1 MLTDIF
7 WHSYFNIY
15 GELFV
20 DDPDKGKTS
29 VTLFR
34 KYFGIYILSTMKVFF
49 IKVIKYV

>member
-20 DDPDKGKTS
+20 DDPDKGK
-29 VTLFR
+29 VWVNFCR
-34 KYFGIYILSTMKVFF
+34 KYFGIYNLSTMRVFTS
-49 IKVIKYV
+49 K